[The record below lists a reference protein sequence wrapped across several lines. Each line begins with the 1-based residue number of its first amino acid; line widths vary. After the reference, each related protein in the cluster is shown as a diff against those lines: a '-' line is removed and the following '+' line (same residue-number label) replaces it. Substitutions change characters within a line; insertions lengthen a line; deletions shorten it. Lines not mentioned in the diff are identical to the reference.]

1 MQGCGSGNIATRPL
15 HLKYPCQVS
24 NQIAKQ
30 QPISK
35 SICLIP
41 TPIDFNFECLLDD
54 AYPTTQKQTIK
65 HCELLPGL
73 AFHLSG
79 NCSGDALQ
87 LNQCT
92 FEIHISTY
100 IALHM
105 QLR

>member
-1 MQGCGSGNIATRPL
+1 MQWCGSGNIATRPL

-79 NCSGDALQ
+79 NCSGDALVD
-87 LNQCT
+87 T
-92 FEIHISTY
+92 
-100 IALHM
+100 LHFICN
-105 QLR
+105 